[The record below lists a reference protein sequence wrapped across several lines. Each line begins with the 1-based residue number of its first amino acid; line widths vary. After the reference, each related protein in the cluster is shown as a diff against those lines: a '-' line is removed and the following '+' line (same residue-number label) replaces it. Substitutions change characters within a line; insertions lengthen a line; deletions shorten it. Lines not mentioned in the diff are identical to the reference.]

1 MHTRGPA
8 QLCGHSGQ
16 EAFHCEKEG
25 GSALQNSHCVSS
37 SIFFLPLSSCPEA
50 PGMERDNSWPKRPSA
65 VPSISVLL
73 IL

>member
-37 SIFFLPLSSCPEA
+37 SFLSQILPLSPMKCPPLYGLSCIS
-50 PGMERDNSWPKRPSA
+50 DA
-65 VPSISVLL
+65 VYVF
-73 IL
+73 